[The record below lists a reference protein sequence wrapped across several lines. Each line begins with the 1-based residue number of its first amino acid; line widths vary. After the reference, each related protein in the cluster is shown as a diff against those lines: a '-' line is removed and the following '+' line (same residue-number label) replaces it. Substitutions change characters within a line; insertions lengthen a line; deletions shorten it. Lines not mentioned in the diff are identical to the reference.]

1 MYVNIVY
8 HHSLSDA
15 DHRWTF
21 SSKKGI
27 SQRQKRESTDY
38 RIEMLFVIDFSIY
51 N

>member
-15 DHRWTF
+15 DHSWTF

-27 SQRQKRESTDY
+27 SHRQKRESTDY